1 MKSIFDISKV
11 IFASALFIFGIT
23 ACDNAEYDVVN
34 NKIYITEAI
43 SNQSTKLV
51 VDPDNGVDGSF
62 SVSLSDKSTS
72 DVSGKLIASEAA
84 LDAYN
89 ILNGTNY
96 KMLPADNYSFSEET
110 VIIPAGS
117 TISSSINVHIN
128 PFTKEQSESGDLYA
142 LPIVVESTS
151 SDYSSLL
158 STSSYIILLD
168 QVIVT
173 SVPILGGSNPVTP
186 ITTMRQDYNLNE
198 WSIEFRM
205 NMDGFNKNNQA
216 IIGMYPDE
224 IYARFGDAG
233 KDFNMLQIKTQGT
246 QYESKTR
253 FEANKWYHIAIVGNS
268 SSMTLYVDGVIDGT
282 LNLSGSASWN
292 IAKDNVTL
300 IGSGATWFVN
310 HCMLSEFR
318 FWTKAISQSQIQN
331 YMYAIDPET
340 PGLEAY
346 WKMNEGTGNTFKDAT
361 GHGNDM
367 SAAGT
372 ISWKDGIRSDG
383 KE

>member
-11 IFASALFIFGIT
+11 AFASALFMLGVT

-43 SNQSTKLV
+43 SGQSTKLV
-51 VDPDNGVDGSF
+51 VDPDNGVDGNF

-84 LDAYN
+84 LEAYN
-89 ILNGTNY
+89 TLNGTNY

-110 VIIPAGS
+110 VMIPAGS
-117 TISSSINVHIN
+117 TISSSIDVHIN

-142 LPIVVESTS
+142 LPIAVESTS

-158 STSSYIILLD
+158 SASSYIILLD
-168 QVIVT
+168 QIIVT

-186 ITTMRQDYNLNE
+186 VTTMRQDYNLNE

-224 IYARFGDAG
+224 IYVRFGDAD

-253 FEANKWYHIAIVGNS
+253 FEADKWYHIAIVGNS
-268 SSMTLYVDGVIDGT
+268 SSMTVYVDGVADGT

-292 IAKDNVTL
+292 IAKDKITL
-300 IGSGATWFVN
+300 ISSGATWFVN

-346 WKMNEGTGNTFKDAT
+346 WKMNEGTGNSFKDAT
-361 GHGNDM
+361 EHGNDM
-367 SAAGT
+367 VAAGT